1 MSEFVET
8 KLPMLQLFEKKSKKV
23 KKKIGHRW
31 PHFDFFASG
40 KTGCLYYSVIGYAII
55 ISCCLW
61 CFHMMELMV
70 IANSV
75 NCGAKDPLSWFLCQC
90 IGNLL
95 VHLDLF
101 VSFAFVLIVVIH
113 LLGDLLAWCCTT
125 GMVPFLPLVH

>member
-1 MSEFVET
+1 M
-8 KLPMLQLFEKKSKKV
+8 
-23 KKKIGHRW
+23 
-31 PHFDFFASG
+31 
-40 KTGCLYYSVIGYAII
+40 
-55 ISCCLW
+55 
-61 CFHMMELMV
+61 
-70 IANSV
+70 IANNV

-125 GMVPFLPLVH
+125 GMVPFYIGYHWYTSSNHWNSCNHGYTLISLPAALLGAPVSCDQ